1 MIENF
6 NQPTLTHPP
15 RILIVYG
22 SLRGGSYSYAL
33 AEEVEA
39 TLAHLGA
46 ESVIYNPKGLP
57 VFDLEDEY
65 YNPKVQELFELAK
78 WSEGQF
84 WISPEYHGNITGL
97 FKNQIDWMPCS
108 GGAKETTEGKALAVA
123 QIAGGRQSF
132 NTVNSMRQIGRWIRM
147 LVTPGH
153 FSLPTPHLYF
163 DDDSYLVEGEYKE
176 RLYDLCEELVKYTY
190 LTRENPEYFTKRITE
205 RQP

>member
-97 FKNQIDWMPCS
+97 F
-108 GGAKETTEGKALAVA
+108 
-123 QIAGGRQSF
+123 R
-132 NTVNSMRQIGRWIRM
+132 
-147 LVTPGH
+147 
-153 FSLPTPHLYF
+153 
-163 DDDSYLVEGEYKE
+163 
-176 RLYDLCEELVKYTY
+176 
-190 LTRENPEYFTKRITE
+190 
-205 RQP
+205 